1 MKREEEGNYGKRC
14 PDCGS
19 SDIMKGALCSTGG
32 VVFAPE
38 KQSGLFKKCAYVN
51 ALACKRCGTVFA
63 LKLAD
68 NPDKLTD

>member
-1 MKREEEGNYGKRC
+1 
-14 PDCGS
+14 
-19 SDIMKGALCSTGG
+19 MKGALSSTGG